1 MLTNEDVQK
10 LRARLLALRE
20 RVDAD
25 FAQVRQ
31 EAFRGSGGESGG
43 GISNVPLH
51 LGDLGTQEFDEAVTL
66 GLAENEAALRQE
78 IEDALDRIRAG
89 KFGRCEACGQAIPKG
104 RLNILPYARHCI
116 PCARKTQGQ
125 TAR

>member
-1 MLTNEDVQK
+1 MVTNEEVQK

-43 GISNVPLH
+43 GISNTPVH
-51 LGDLGTQEFDEAVTL
+51 LADLGSQEFDEAVTL
-66 GLAENEAALRQE
+66 GLAENEATLLQE
-78 IEDALDRIRAG
+78 IENALDRIRAG
-89 KFGRCEACGQAIPKG
+89 KFGRCEACGQAIPKE

-116 PCARKTQGQ
+116 PCARKTQGE
-125 TAR
+125 TGR